1 MSELDDKLSAIL
13 SNPQMMQQ
21 IMTLAQSLNSQTDTA
36 QPQQKPPEPAREPAP
51 ELPQVL
57 NPTMLSKI
65 STLMQHGTID
75 KDQQSLLKALT
86 PYLSR
91 HKLQKLERAMQAA
104 KVAGVASELVG
115 NKLNHP
121 YSRR

>member
-1 MSELDDKLSAIL
+1 MSELDDKLGAIL

-21 IMTLAQSLNSQTDTA
+21 IMSLAQALNSQTDAA
-36 QPQQKPPEPAREPAP
+36 QTQQKPPEPAQ
-51 ELPQVL
+51 ELPQLL
-57 NPTMLSKI
+57 NPNMLSKI

-75 KDQQSLLKALT
+75 KDQQTLLKALT

>member
-1 MSELDDKLSAIL
+1 MSELDDKLGAIL

-21 IMTLAQSLNSQTDTA
+21 IMSLAQALNSQTDNNP
-36 QPQQKPPEPAREPAP
+36 QSQQKPPEPAQ
-51 ELPQVL
+51 ELPQLL
-57 NPTMLSKI
+57 NPSILTKI
-65 STLMQHGTID
+65 SSLMQHGTID
-75 KDQQSLLKALT
+75 KDQQTLLKALT

-115 NKLNHP
+115 SSSNHP

>member
-21 IMTLAQSLNSQTDTA
+21 IMSLAQALNSQTDAA
-36 QPQQKPPEPAREPAP
+36 QPQPKPPEPAQ
-51 ELPQVL
+51 ELPQL
-57 NPTMLSKI
+57 LSPNMLSKI

-75 KDQQSLLKALT
+75 KDQQTLLKALT

-91 HKLQKLERAMQAA
+91 NKLQKLERAMQAA

>member
-21 IMTLAQSLNSQTDTA
+21 IMSLAQALNSQTDAA
-36 QPQQKPPEPAREPAP
+36 QPQQKPPEPAQ
-51 ELPQVL
+51 ELPQLL
-57 NPTMLSKI
+57 NPNMLSKI

-75 KDQQSLLKALT
+75 KDQQTLLKALT

-91 HKLQKLERAMQAA
+91 NKLQKLERAMQAA

>member
-1 MSELDDKLSAIL
+1 MSELDDKLGAIL

-21 IMTLAQSLNSQTDTA
+21 IMSLAQALNTQADAA
-36 QPQQKPPEPAREPAP
+36 QPQQKPPEPAQ
-51 ELPQVL
+51 ELPQLL
-57 NPTMLSKI
+57 NPNMLSKI

-75 KDQQSLLKALT
+75 KDQQTLLKALT